1 MSTRT
6 EVQPNMSQ
14 VAIEGGIMLETLGSE
29 YCLANLNY
37 RRAALSSQTL
47 QVLHHP
53 GRRAHMQNTTSCA
66 LLMLR
71 KG

>member
-6 EVQPNMSQ
+6 GVLTNMPQ
-14 VAIEGGIMLETLGSE
+14 AGMLETLGFE

-37 RRAALSSQTL
+37 RREALSSQMFQT
-47 QVLHHP
+47 LHHP
-53 GRRAHMQNTTSCA
+53 GRCVYMQNTTFCA

>member
-6 EVQPNMSQ
+6 GVQPNMSQ
-14 VAIEGGIMLETLGSE
+14 VAIEGGTMLETLGSE

-37 RRAALSSQTL
+37 KRAALSSQTF
-47 QVLHHP
+47 QALHHP
-53 GRRAHMQNTTSCA
+53 GRCAHMENTISGA